1 MKVDEEITDTL
12 CLPELNARQL
22 YLFTGLNAHE
32 ISVRFGYSLEVAR
45 RLSASLVL
53 GKLATDS
60 RVELLPSVKN
70 GDDVADY
77 VRTIIGTHNT
87 EVFYALYLNANGR
100 ILHQQEISHGS
111 LSASL
116 VHPREVLV
124 PGVTHRAAAF
134 IVAHNHPSGVAEPSQ
149 ADVAITRRLKEALD
163 TIDVRVLDHL
173 IIGHSQVV
181 SLAERGQI

>member
-32 ISVRFGYSLEVAR
+32 ISVRFGYSLEVSR

-53 GKLATDS
+53 GKMAADS

-77 VRTIIGTHNT
+77 VRTIIGAHNT

-100 ILHQQEISHGS
+100 VLHQQEISHGS

-134 IVAHNHPSGVAEPSQ
+134 IVAHNHPSGDVEPS
-149 ADVAITRRLKEALD
+149 ANDKALTRRLKRAGKLLGIE
-163 TIDVRVLDHL
+163 ILDH
-173 IIGHSQVV
+173 IVV
-181 SLAERGQI
+181 SKHGHFSFCAQGLL